1 MEKLK
6 KLLPDQFKQK
16 IKDILGI
23 KPVDDSSLK
32 DQDNSLENRVAKLE
46 ALFDY
51 SVIKEIDLFSY
62 YGDLYFW
69 YTKDQSYNWIKP
81 APSTIVNYT
90 PSAQDFSLPE
100 PVTISLEDSYERY
113 DLNKSKIFEMD
124 VKNFLFLHLWLN
136 EVDFTYMDI
145 GANMGT
151 TTVPAAKFFQK
162 YQKENKIISFEPG
175 IVYNLLRQTIKINR
189 ISELVTLEKIA
200 ISNENRPVI
209 IKSLLEHSESNSI
222 IEIDSTVAH
231 IPLASCN
238 LVEGMRLDE
247 YVQQKAITN
256 DLVVKIDTEGNDWFA
271 IEGMK
276 QLIPSQVAILIFEYT
291 PALLR
296 KFVAPENILSDLN
309 EKYILLNMLTFTP
322 FPFWKCSLI
331 SGEDDIWLKFTQQ
344 VQDFSRGWTDVLAI
358 RRDLPNLDKLL
369 GKLTNNGTNNWFT
382 EDCE

>member
-1 MEKLK
+1 MKKLK
-6 KLLPDQFKQK
+6 KILPNKLKQK
-16 IKDILGI
+16 IKNILGI
-23 KPVDDSSLK
+23 KSFEDLDITNKK
-32 DQDNSLENRVAKLE
+32 DSLENRIARLE
-46 ALFDY
+46 ALCNY
-51 SVIKEIDLFSY
+51 SVVREIDLVSY

-81 APSTIVNYT
+81 APSTILNYI
-90 PSAQDFSLPE
+90 PSEKDFLPPE
-100 PVTISLEDSYERY
+100 LITISLENSYEEY
-113 DLNKSKIFEMD
+113 DLNKPKIFEMD

-136 EVDFTYMDI
+136 EVDFTYIDI

-175 IVYNLLRQTIKINR
+175 IVYNLLGQTIKINR
-189 ISELVTLEKIA
+189 ISELVTLENIA
-200 ISNENRPVI
+200 ISNQNRPVI

-222 IEIDSTVAH
+222 IDIDSSCSQ

-238 LVEGMRLDE
+238 LVDAMRLDE
-247 YVQQKAITN
+247 YVQQKAINN
-256 DLVVKIDTEGNDWFA
+256 DLVVKIDTEGNDWLV

-276 QLIPSQVAILIFEYT
+276 QLIPSQVAILIVEYT
-291 PALLR
+291 PVLLR
-296 KFVAPENILSDLN
+296 NFIPPENILSYLN

-344 VQDFSRGWTDVLAI
+344 VQDFPRGWTDVLAL
-358 RRDLPNLDKLL
+358 RRDLPNLDKLIA
-369 GKLTNNGTNNWFT
+369 KLTNNGTNNWFT
-382 EDCE
+382 TED

>member
-1 MEKLK
+1 MKKLK
-6 KLLPDQFKQK
+6 KILPDKLKQK
-16 IKDILGI
+16 IKNILGI
-23 KPVDDSSLK
+23 KSFEDLDITNKK
-32 DQDNSLENRVAKLE
+32 DSLENRIARLE
-46 ALFDY
+46 ALCNY
-51 SVIKEIDLFSY
+51 SVVREIDLVSY

-81 APSTIVNYT
+81 APSTILNYI
-90 PSAQDFSLPE
+90 PSEKDFLPPE
-100 PVTISLEDSYERY
+100 LITISLENSYEEY
-113 DLNKSKIFEMD
+113 DLNKPKIFEMD

-136 EVDFTYMDI
+136 EVDFTYIDI

-175 IVYNLLRQTIKINR
+175 IVYNLLGQTIKINR
-189 ISELVTLEKIA
+189 ISELVTLENIA
-200 ISNENRPVI
+200 ISNQNRPVI

-222 IEIDSTVAH
+222 IDIDSSCSQ

-238 LVEGMRLDE
+238 LVDAMRLDE
-247 YVQQKAITN
+247 YVQQKAINN
-256 DLVVKIDTEGNDWFA
+256 DLVVKIDTEGNDWLV

-276 QLIPSQVAILIFEYT
+276 QLIPSQVAILIVEYT
-291 PALLR
+291 PVLLR
-296 KFVAPENILSDLN
+296 NFIPPENILSYLN

-344 VQDFSRGWTDVLAI
+344 VQDFPRGWTDVLAL
-358 RRDLPNLDKLL
+358 RRDLPNLDKLIA
-369 GKLTNNGTNNWFT
+369 KLTNNGTNNWFT
-382 EDCE
+382 TED

>member
-1 MEKLK
+1 MKTLK
-6 KLLPDQFKQK
+6 KILPNKLKQK
-16 IKDILGI
+16 IKNILGV
-23 KPVDDSSLK
+23 KPVEDLEITN
-32 DQDNSLENRVAKLE
+32 QQYSLENRIARLE

-51 SVIKEIDLFSY
+51 SVIKEIDLVSY

-81 APSTIVNYT
+81 APSTITNYT
-90 PSAQDFSLPE
+90 PSEKDFLSPE
-100 PVTISLEDSYERY
+100 PITISLEDSYERY
-113 DLNKSKIFEMD
+113 DLNQPKIFEMD

-136 EVDFTYMDI
+136 EVDFTYIDI

-162 YQKENKIISFEPG
+162 YKKENKIISFEPG
-175 IVYNLLRQTIKINR
+175 IVYNLLNQTIKINR
-189 ISELVTLEKIA
+189 VSELVTLENIA
-200 ISNENRPVI
+200 ISDQNRPVI

-222 IEIDSTVAH
+222 IEIDSSVAH

-238 LVEGMRLDE
+238 LVDGIRLDE
-247 YVQQKAITN
+247 YIQQKAISN

-271 IEGMK
+271 IQGMK

-291 PALLR
+291 PPLLR
-296 KFVAPENILSDLN
+296 KFIPPEDILSYLN

-344 VQDFSRGWTDVLAI
+344 VQDFPRGWTDVLAI
-358 RRDLPNLDKLL
+358 RRDLPNLDKLIA
-369 GKLTNNGTNNWFT
+369 KLTNNGANNWFT
-382 EDCE
+382 ED